1 MAYHLE
7 AQRRQR
13 VHERKRQALEN
24 LKLQKLARMVGFSS
38 IISFF
43 ALIFIAKFNRV
54 GKEPNFGRK
63 ISLQSAR
70 HFRDNVGSKL
80 LLKGQECTF
89 DMMNAF
95 PRQNNITYKKR
106 EITSVY
112 EML

>member
-1 MAYHLE
+1 MDGMAYHLE

-38 IISFF
+38 IISIF
-43 ALIFIAKFNRV
+43 ALIFIAKFNTV

-63 ISLQSAR
+63 ISLQRAR
-70 HFRDNVGSKL
+70 PFRDNVGSKL

-95 PRQNNITYKKR
+95 PRQNNN
-106 EITSVY
+106 
-112 EML
+112 L